1 MSTADPA
8 MQGGVAAAIQDE
20 LLDFFSATP
29 TPQILPGE
37 GLLKVPAPDEATAD
51 PLLKP
56 YLQRTNSIRSELQR
70 TLKDAD
76 DTLEYLTAQQKEA
89 VLRDKQFR
97 ATINE
102 PWIED
107 KAAILPIG
115 GSNLRMDEQRLNNS
129 ALLATRSMLDASE
142 SLLASRTIAFG
153 NELSDVTPDPH
164 YVQTTMSFQ
173 NRTAHSKALFAKH
186 KDKTGSPEGSPKKVQ
201 VELSAAEK
209 RRRLENAGGGDGEKI
224 DIPSVLFRFFVFMP
238 NPRNKPLIPRDPSKS
253 RSKVPVPPAAFRSL
267 PPIARFTKYE
277 VGVTV
282 KTEIRLQNC
291 TGILQRLRV
300 VPPASIYFS
309 VGALQLPTVESSVAP
324 GMDAKIVVSFCADN
338 LSSFEDVLVVQT
350 ELGNLSI
357 PLVAQREAPKLSLP
371 AVLECGD
378 TWVNKSLPRRFTVKN
393 SGGDARFVII
403 SGSEWPNPDE
413 DAAHSR
419 ASVSN
424 GAFTIFPA
432 QLDLPSGSSV
442 ELNVTFDP
450 TCAGLSLEEFKLVC
464 DNLTVISFAVEA
476 AAHVQQLTCCDVD
489 SNVAAGA
496 SIAASS
502 ADSPVPLPFA
512 FVSPGSETVQ
522 VLTIKN
528 PYPLPISFAWALQLL
543 GGELVSPFS
552 IFPEHGCIAGG
563 ATEVIKLIFRP
574 TSTRRLTAAVSL
586 NLVDYPQ
593 PGGVSKSH
601 EQLQFQLVGEGQLA
615 LVSLSPGI
623 VYLAGDIVLGKNAF
637 SSFEIVSQADA
648 PVAIEWETLPD
659 VVHQTVSIQP
669 PSAVL
674 PPKSRCSA
682 DIRIDPSAVGK
693 FHVNLRCKVSN
704 GPPLL
709 LHVIGNVVGP
719 QVSFKSRDVN
729 FGMVR
734 ASCIVKQHVQIVN
747 SSEVSA
753 IYKLT
758 PTGPNASY
766 WKVTP
771 SSGRL
776 EARGSLDLTLSLS
789 AANDLTVHGWLQMDI
804 ENGASSWIS
813 VRAQVLRPA
822 ASLVVPKIDLGTLFT
837 RVPVSRTMQL
847 CNLTKLPTAFR
858 FEKTPLLSNGVEPAL
873 DISMAGAS
881 GVLQPLETRTVD
893 VTVTAKE
900 GCPDGPLEFMLG
912 CDVQGAA
919 APVVASLTAIARG
932 LVVSYHMGFGADLP
946 PSKVIPALPKHVAD
960 ISLKIATTVGKV
972 ASATF
977 CVRNHSGISA
987 AFDIHV
993 VRNPAPIETDSSLL
1007 EKQVSFHGSI
1017 TSGAS
1022 ISQSTLALA
1031 QTLNMGPE
1039 AGRTQARADI
1049 AVATGVAAGTF
1060 TRTQREIRRS
1070 RAQAPF
1076 VTRGFAGLEMAM
1088 RPKHDDITGNR
1099 DFGGLISRGT
1109 LPRPDTFSGL
1119 RTMSSLKR
1127 SDTPLLEDESVQGGT
1142 YRSVHGQKHMA
1153 TKQRNAEAGV
1163 MLCDGRGVALTCS
1176 TYGGVL
1182 EPWATEDITVTLYS
1196 NACGSFGDAIAVS
1209 VQGLITTYVPCQV
1222 DIEGTPVFVEGG
1234 TLGLSL
1240 NSDRQQPHTI
1250 DFGAVLRSS
1259 ASVNRCVRVLNGSP
1273 YDVRFRWN
1281 LHERATPAVSG
1292 WVQMTTSVND
1302 DGQVVYGAAASEAPL
1317 DETGVPFTLVERDV
1331 VVSSMQS
1338 HVQTVV
1344 CAGDEAGLQ
1353 KRFLNLTL
1361 EYVSS
1366 TDDGWEG
1373 NRTAKTLPGEVAE
1386 LLWRKV
1392 APLDVLGAYVHV
1404 SLQGCALETDCMG
1417 HVRWRCSAVD
1427 DATQHPS
1434 FVRTITL
1441 SNPMRATVHFDVK
1454 LEGKEFSID
1463 AIDGQALP
1471 LVTDLGAK
1479 QATAAFKYHLN
1490 PADNISVRLR
1500 FTPSARHRNGKIVE
1514 DIKPAGGISISF
1526 SNGDSQELGL
1536 EAVLHHP
1543 EVQLSAPA
1551 SGLLDF
1557 GTLHV
1562 ECERTLLCTVTNVS
1576 HCDAAVSFSHV
1587 KKAFQASVLSK
1598 ADDEEEAEAS
1608 SEVGHA
1614 LQPPCRAASLVS
1626 LLILTQAKVID
1637 DPNCFT
1643 FEPKEAVL
1651 RGRRWQ
1657 AVVPSQL
1664 VFKVTMRPSAPGAF
1678 LRCSSRLAP
1687 AYFIAHNFHV
1697 VVSQPIQSA
1706 RCEWPRLRSVRQ
1718 RLCVTGGAV
1727 RPLVMMPH
1735 ACCM

>member
-1 MSTADPA
+1 MSTADPSLL
-8 MQGGVAAAIQDE
+8 GGVAAAIQDE

-37 GLLKVPAPDEATAD
+37 GLLKVAATEEATAD
-51 PLLKP
+51 PILKP
-56 YLQRTNSIRSELQR
+56 YLQRTNIIRSELQR
-70 TLKDAD
+70 SLQEAD
-76 DTLEYLTAQQKEA
+76 EIEEYLTAQQREA
-89 VLRDKQFR
+89 ILLDKKFR
-97 ATINE
+97 ATIHE

-107 KAAILPIG
+107 KSAILPIG
-115 GSNLRMDEQRLNNS
+115 PSNLRMDNDRLNNS

-142 SLLASRTIAFG
+142 SMLASRTIAFG
-153 NELSDVTPDPH
+153 NELNDVAPDPH

-186 KDKTGSPEGSPKKVQ
+186 KGKTGSPEGSPKKVQ

-291 TGILQRLRV
+291 TGILQRLRI
-300 VPPASIYFS
+300 VPPPSIYFS

-350 ELGNLSI
+350 ELGILTV
-357 PLVAQREAPKLSLP
+357 PLIAQREAPNISLP
-371 AVLECGD
+371 PVLECGD
-378 TWVNKSLPRRFTVKN
+378 TWVHKNLQRRFTIKN
-393 SGGDARFVII
+393 SGGDARFVIV
-403 SGSEWPNPDE
+403 SASEWPNPDE

-419 ASVSN
+419 SSVCN
-424 GAFTIFPA
+424 GAFTLSPA

-442 ELNVTFDP
+442 ELNVSFEP
-450 TCAGLSLEEFKLVC
+450 ASSGLNLEEFKLVC

-476 AAHVQQLTCCDVD
+476 AAHVQQITCCDVD
-489 SNVAAGA
+489 GNASAGA
-496 SIAASS
+496 SIAAST
-502 ADSPVPLPFA
+502 AAAPVPLPFTL
-512 FVSPGSETVQ
+512 VSPGSETVQ
-522 VLTIKN
+522 ALTIKN
-528 PYPLPISFAWALQLL
+528 SYPLPIFFSWNLQLL
-543 GGELVSPFS
+543 GGEFVSPFS
-552 IFPEHGCIAGG
+552 VSPEHGCVAGG
-563 ATEVIKLIFRP
+563 ATEVVKFVFRP
-574 TSTRRLTAAVSL
+574 TSTRRLIAAVSL
-586 NLVDYPQ
+586 ILDNYPQ
-593 PGGVSKSH
+593 PGGLSKSH

-615 LVSLSPGI
+615 LVSLSPRI
-623 VYLAGDIVLGKNAF
+623 VYLPGDVVLGKKAF
-637 SSFEIVSQADA
+637 SSFEIVSDADA
-648 PVAIEWETLPD
+648 PVAIEWEVLPD
-659 VVHQTVSIQP
+659 VVHQTVSVLP
-669 PSAVL
+669 SSAVL

-693 FHVNLRCKVSN
+693 FHVNLRCKVEN

-719 QVSFKSRDVN
+719 QVAFKSRDVN

-734 ASCIVKQHVQIVN
+734 ASCIVKQHVNIFN
-747 SSEVSA
+747 SSEVGA
-753 IYKLT
+753 LYKLT
-758 PTGPNASY
+758 PTGPNAMC
-766 WKVTP
+766 WKVSP

-776 EARGSLDLTLSLS
+776 EARGSLEVTLTLS
-789 AANDLTVHGWLQMDI
+789 APDDMTVHGWLQMDI
-804 ENGASSWIS
+804 DNGISSWIS
-813 VRAQVLRPA
+813 VRAQVVRPA
-822 ASLVVPKIDLGTLFT
+822 VCIVDPKLDLGTLFT
-837 RVPVSRTMQL
+837 RVPVSRSIQL
-847 CNLTKLPTAFR
+847 RNLTKLKTAFR
-858 FEKTPLLSNGVEPAL
+858 FEKTPLLSNGNEAIL

-881 GVLQPLETRTVD
+881 GVLQPLEVRNVD

-900 GCPDGPLEFMLG
+900 GCPDGPLDFMLG

-919 APVVASLTAIARG
+919 APVAASLSAIARG

-946 PSKVIPALPKHVAD
+946 PSKIIPALPKPVAE
-960 ISLKIATTVGKV
+960 ISLKLVSSVGKV

-987 AFDIHV
+987 AYDIHV
-993 VRNPAPIETDSSLL
+993 VRNPAPIQTDSSLL

-1031 QTLNMGPE
+1031 QTLNMGPD

-1049 AVATGVAAGTF
+1049 AVATGAAAGTF

-1099 DFGGLISRGT
+1099 DFGGLVSRGT
-1109 LPRPDTFSGL
+1109 LPRPDSFSGL

-1127 SDTPLLEDESVQGGT
+1127 SDTPLLEGESVQSGT

-1163 MLCDGRGVALTCS
+1163 MLCDGRGIALTCS

-1196 NACGSFGDAIAVS
+1196 NVCGNFGDCIAVS
-1209 VQGLITTYVPCQV
+1209 VQGLITTYVPCE
-1222 DIEGTPVFVEGG
+1222 IEIDGTPVFVEGG

-1240 NSDRQQPHTI
+1240 NADRQKPHI
-1250 DFGAVLRSS
+1250 VDFGAVLRGSS
-1259 ASVNRCVRVLNGSP
+1259 GVNRTVRVMNGSP
-1273 YDVRFRWN
+1273 YDVRFRWD
-1281 LHERATPAVSG
+1281 LYERATPLVSG
-1292 WVQMTTSVND
+1292 WVEMATSVD
-1302 DGQVVYGAAASEAPL
+1302 SQGQVVYSAAAAEAPL
-1317 DETGVPFTLVERDV
+1317 DDSGVPFSLIERDS

-1338 HVQTVV
+1338 HLQTVI
-1344 CAGDEAGLQ
+1344 CSGDEVGPQ
-1353 KRFLNLTL
+1353 KRFLNLSL
-1361 EYVSS
+1361 EYTSS
-1366 TDDGWEG
+1366 TDDGWES
-1373 NRTAKTLPGEVAE
+1373 NREAKSLPDDVVE

-1392 APLDVLGAYVHV
+1392 APLDVLGAFVHV
-1404 SLQGCALETDCMG
+1404 SLQSCALETDCMG

-1427 DATQHPS
+1427 DASQHPS

-1471 LVTDLGAK
+1471 LVTDVGAK
-1479 QATAAFKYHLN
+1479 QATDSFKYHLN
-1490 PADNISVRLR
+1490 PADNISVKLR
-1500 FTPSARHRNGKIVE
+1500 FTPSLRHRNGKIVE
-1514 DIKPAGGISISF
+1514 DIKPAGGIRISF

-1543 EVQLSAPA
+1543 ELQLSAPV
-1551 SGLLDF
+1551 GGVLDF

-1587 KKAFQASVLSK
+1587 KKVFQASSLSK
-1598 ADDEEEAEAS
+1598 GDEEDEIEAA
-1608 SEVGHA
+1608 SEV
-1614 LQPPCRAASLVS
+1614 LQPLWHSSISSHTLANRLKFLTIRTASHS
-1626 LLILTQAKVID
+1626 S
-1637 DPNCFT
+1637 P
-1643 FEPKEAVL
+1643 
-1651 RGRRWQ
+1651 RR
-1657 AVVPSQL
+1657 P
-1664 VFKVTMRPSAPGAF
+1664 
-1678 LRCSSRLAP
+1678 
-1687 AYFIAHNFHV
+1687 YY
-1697 VVSQPIQSA
+1697 
-1706 RCEWPRLRSVRQ
+1706 E
-1718 RLCVTGGAV
+1718 GGAGKLWF
-1727 RPLVMMPH
+1727 P
-1735 ACCM
+1735 AN